1 MVIICTCI
9 DELIPSDM
17 SSLGETEL
25 QRRLEEQRRLFY
37 VAITRCKNEPM
48 VYPGTLI
55 LSSCR
60 AMDGVEALRQGIPS
74 RPDQARSLRP
84 SRFLRELG
92 QRQPRSIY
100 GGDYLEQLL
109 SVSVSR

>member
-1 MVIICTCI
+1 
-9 DELIPSDM
+9 M